1 MPCTKLLFDPMIR
14 QRLVFPCQ
22 SRNTFPTT
30 DVPVSSIATLSNGTL
45 SHPMDVAVF
54 GVAMVINETLFHPT
68 DVRVRVERG
77 YILGRDS
84 FIAWQR
90 ML

>member
-1 MPCTKLLFDPMIR
+1 
-14 QRLVFPCQ
+14 
-22 SRNTFPTT
+22 
-30 DVPVSSIATLSNGTL
+30 
-45 SHPMDVAVF
+45 MDVAVF
-54 GVAMVINETLFHPT
+54 GVAMVTNETLFHPT

-90 ML
+90 IV

>member
-1 MPCTKLLFDPMIR
+1 M
-14 QRLVFPCQ
+14 
-22 SRNTFPTT
+22 
-30 DVPVSSIATLSNGTL
+30 SSIAMLSSRTL

-54 GVAMVINETLFHPT
+54 GVAMVKNETLFHPT

-90 ML
+90 IV

>member
-1 MPCTKLLFDPMIR
+1 M
-14 QRLVFPCQ
+14 
-22 SRNTFPTT
+22 SN
-30 DVPVSSIATLSNGTL
+30 IATLSNGTL

-54 GVAMVINETLFHPT
+54 GVAMVTNETLFHPT